1 MIAPVTIGLR
11 NQLLVGLAANCFAAS
26 CICTAGIRSL
36 PQTWQQAAFGAR
48 RGMRRSGSVGGV
60 EEGEPRWLGGGSLL
74 IPDLET
80 TDVHLKGPPAKV
92 QCGAHQQLVPR
103 EDRLASVARFAIAW
117 TTPGRS
123 DAVMWQATDMEF
135 APYVEAEGVIVHLWP
150 RG

>member
-1 MIAPVTIGLR
+1 LPSAWLTKASTLQLTRSDERGWRATFYTTGMEHSPTDAIGTGWER
-11 NQLLVGLAANCFAAS
+11 TPWHATQRAA
-26 CICTAGIRSL
+26 
-36 PQTWQQAAFGAR
+36 W
-48 RGMRRSGSVGGV
+48 

-80 TDVHLKGPPAKV
+80 TDVHLKGPSAKV